1 LEKTVMEHLAYYL
14 YRITVGILT
23 FFPTSLVARFGYAIG
38 RTLGPLLCSYQQLI
52 KTNLDLAFGDSLT
65 PKEKAQIQ
73 KQHFALL
80 CSNILSGV
88 NLAGRPLQQSL
99 ERTEIEGLDHLLD
112 VLKSGR
118 GVLALMTH
126 SSNWELVAKLSPFL
140 FQSACAAVY
149 QPLRNRRIDRHIRK
163 QRKSEGLHLFDRR
176 RLAGISSVLKSP
188 GVVGV
193 LADQNAGRGGVW
205 CPLFGRITS
214 SSPLIPILA
223 KGTNAAVISIAVQTT
238 AIGRWK
244 ITFSPEVTIHR
255 ENVATATAELNRAI
269 EQMVR
274 SAPHD
279 WFWSHDRWKI
289 RKPIQLLHSRARRE
303 VIGEGVIHPYRIL
316 FASPETQPDAELCT
330 LAASSLLDGRP
341 DAELHIVCRAA
352 LGEFWKTTL
361 SRAIVH
367 PILDLPLEEIAAH
380 IAPLS
385 ADAAV
390 SLHESPNFTR
400 ACRKAGVR
408 RITSPASFPKHLQ
421 RQNPLLQARA
431 ETSRP
436 DSDPAL
442 ALLQHVVH
450 LGGPN
455 REHLDPLTLPQTNK
469 RT

>member
-1 LEKTVMEHLAYYL
+1 MEHLAYYL

-279 WFWSHDRWKI
+279 PSSK
-289 RKPIQLLHSRARRE
+289 
-303 VIGEGVIHPYRIL
+303 
-316 FASPETQPDAELCT
+316 FASRRPPRRRTPHRLPRSTRGVLENNAVSSDRPPPPRLTSRRNRCPHSPPLRRCGRLTPRVAKLHPRMPQGRSPPHHFARFLPKTPPTTKPPGSRPRRNLTSRQRPRLGPAATRGPPRRPQPRTPRPPDA
-330 LAASSLLDGRP
+330 SP
-341 DAELHIVCRAA
+341 DKQTHL
-352 LGEFWKTTL
+352 TYP
-361 SRAIVH
+361 S
-367 PILDLPLEEIAAH
+367 PAH
-380 IAPLS
+380 
-385 ADAAV
+385 
-390 SLHESPNFTR
+390 HESSSR
-400 ACRKAGVR
+400 
-408 RITSPASFPKHLQ
+408 FP
-421 RQNPLLQARA
+421 
-431 ETSRP
+431 
-436 DSDPAL
+436 
-442 ALLQHVVH
+442 
-450 LGGPN
+450 
-455 REHLDPLTLPQTNK
+455 
-469 RT
+469 